1 MTALLNLAEAQRE
14 FQKVSPQAKV
24 SDFALLDGMAKDIIR
39 AAKLISAVAPL
50 IDGQNMR
57 PSVADLAIRK
67 HQEADDNH
75 TLLLMDDGNPGIG
88 GDDMGR

>member
-39 AAKLISAVAPL
+39 AAKLISAVAPF

-57 PSVADLAIRK
+57 PSVADLAIRMV
-67 HQEADDNH
+67 EAIDDQLSPEAW
-75 TLLLMDDGNPGIG
+75 TVVAAGVRLGLEK
-88 GDDMGR
+88 